1 MNKIKIPIHFFYPK
15 GRYLIGQEAASRLI
29 LKYLSDRWVFRPH
42 YLPSMDRRE
51 KHKLWHFLN
60 YAFRV
65 LCLWAYIITLAFRTN
80 IAVYL
85 NLGQSWNSIFRDG
98 IPFICLR
105 LFRKKMPLV
114 ISLHGHWF
122 AEWPRTNWKTRIF
135 IKILSTAKLVVVYNN
150 CQKQHLIELGLKEEG
165 IRMIANTCDI
175 KTLSNDQVTTKHLS
189 ASVIRILF
197 LSNLIDSKGYKE
209 FLGMLRLLNNFNC
222 SMHIEAV
229 LCGKIMQAGFL
240 EGSAETKENIE
251 SLISE
256 INNDSSIRVLWINGV
271 SDTEKQELF
280 NKTHIFVFP
289 SRIEAQPIV
298 LIEAMA
304 SGCAIIS
311 SKAGLIPSMLGDN
324 SAVLLENLSPEE
336 IAKQTVNLINNQH
349 KRNSLAQ
356 TALERCRNLYSIS
369 VFEKSWNNLFI
380 ELTT

>member
-1 MNKIKIPIHFFYPK
+1 
-15 GRYLIGQEAASRLI
+15 
-29 LKYLSDRWVFRPH
+29 
-42 YLPSMDRRE
+42 
-51 KHKLWHFLN
+51 
-60 YAFRV
+60 
-65 LCLWAYIITLAFRTN
+65 
-80 IAVYL
+80 
-85 NLGQSWNSIFRDG
+85 
-98 IPFICLR
+98 
-105 LFRKKMPLV
+105 MPLV

-122 AEWPRTNWKTRIF
+122 AEWPRTNCKTRIF
-135 IKILSTAKLVVVYNN
+135 LKILSTAKLVVVYNS
-150 CQKQHLIELGLKEEG
+150 CQKRHLIEHGLKEEG

-175 KTLSNDQVTTKHLS
+175 KPLSNDQVTTKHLS

-209 FLGMLRLLNNFNC
+209 FLGMLRLIDNFNC
-222 SMHIEAV
+222 PMHIEAV
-229 LCGKIMQAGFL
+229 LCGKIMQAGFSK
-240 EGSAETKENIE
+240 GSAETIENIE

-256 INNDSSIRVLWINGV
+256 INNNTSIRAIWIKGA

-280 NKTHIFVFP
+280 KKTHIFVFP

-324 SAVLLENLSPEE
+324 AAVLLENLSHEE

-349 KRNSLAQ
+349 KRNSLALA
-356 TALERCRNLYSIS
+356 ALERCRNLFSIS
-369 VFEKSWNNLFI
+369 VYEKSWNNLFI

>member
-15 GRYLIGQEAASRLI
+15 GRYLTGQEAASRMI
-29 LKYLSDRWVFRPH
+29 LQYLSDRWVFRPH
-42 YLPSMDRRE
+42 HLPSMDRRE

-65 LCLWAYIITLAFRTN
+65 FCLWAYIISLAFRAN

-122 AEWPRTNWKTRIF
+122 AEWPRNSWKTRIF
-135 IKILSTAKLVVVYNN
+135 FKILSTAKLVVVYNS
-150 CQKQHLIELGLKEEG
+150 CQKQHLLEHGLKEEA
-165 IRMIANTCDI
+165 IRMIANTCNI
-175 KTLSNDQVTTKHLS
+175 KPLSNDLVTAKHLS
-189 ASVIRILF
+189 VSVIRILF

-209 FLGMLRLLNNFNC
+209 FLGMLRLLDNFNC
-222 SMHIEAV
+222 PMQIEAV
-229 LCGKIMQAGFL
+229 LCGKIMQAGFSK
-240 EGSAETKENIE
+240 GPAETIENIE
-251 SLISE
+251 SLILE
-256 INNDSSIRVLWINGV
+256 INNNTSIHVIWLNGAT
-271 SDTEKQELF
+271 DTEKQELF
-280 NKTHIFVFP
+280 KKTHIFVFP
-289 SRIEAQPIV
+289 SRMEAQPIV

-324 SAVLLENLSPEE
+324 AAVLLENLSHEE

-349 KRNSLAQ
+349 KRNSLALA
-356 TALERCRNLYSIS
+356 ALERCRNLFSIS

>member
-1 MNKIKIPIHFFYPK
+1 MKKIKTPIHFFYPK
-15 GRYLIGQEAASRLI
+15 GRYFTGQEAASRLI
-29 LKYLSDRWVFRPH
+29 LQNLSDRWLFRPYH
-42 YLPSMDRRE
+42 IPAMDRRA
-51 KHKLWHFLN
+51 KHKLWPFLK

-105 LFRKKMPLV
+105 FFRKKMTLV

-122 AEWPRTNWKTRIF
+122 AEWPRTCWKTRIF
-135 IKILSTAKLVVVYNN
+135 IKILSTAKLVVVYNS
-150 CQKQHLIELGLKEEG
+150 CQKRHLIEHGLKEEG

-175 KTLSNDQVTTKHLS
+175 KPLSNDLVTTKHLS

-222 SMHIEAV
+222 PMHIEAV
-229 LCGKIMQAGFL
+229 LCGKIMQAGFS
-240 EGSAETKENIE
+240 EGSAETIENIE

-256 INNDSSIRVLWINGV
+256 INNDSSIRVLWINGA

-280 NKTHIFVFP
+280 KKTHIFVFP

-324 SAVLLENLSPEE
+324 AAVLLENLSHEE
-336 IAKQTVNLINNQH
+336 IAKQTVNLINNQD

-356 TALERCRNLYSIS
+356 TALERYRNLFSIS